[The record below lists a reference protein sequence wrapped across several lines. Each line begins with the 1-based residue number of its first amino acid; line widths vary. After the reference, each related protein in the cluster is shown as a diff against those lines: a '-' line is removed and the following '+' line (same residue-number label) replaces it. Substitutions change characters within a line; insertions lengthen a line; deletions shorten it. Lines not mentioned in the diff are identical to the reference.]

1 MLILCMIV
9 ATSYV
14 NSQTTDVSLFGF
26 KGKVTGASINAGAF
40 GSFSFGEDGYVTN
53 KIFLWDGTE
62 EQCYDVEINK
72 RTKNVISG
80 ESKYGKFSATI
91 ANNHITKIKISGK
104 INNYP
109 STYTCT
115 YSYDKKGNLVKV
127 NEVFVYYKDEGIEYG
142 GGVYG
147 VDNYQRELNN
157 ISQEYQRKLMSG
169 MTQEQ
174 AQQWYNNAVARL
186 QRAAQGVGVNTYA
199 RTKKTKK
206 TVKADYT
213 YSNYV
218 FDDFGN
224 WISRTYQ
231 KGTDYQ
237 TQNQTINYDPDFW
250 SHFYWERLE
259 KEGDLRKIEAFYL
272 HPITTN
278 TYKVLASK
286 YWNEHI
292 MAEVAQKYNNNLDT
306 LCRMAEKAIIFDTVK
321 EQALDIVRDQIFNN
335 DVMTERDYKRVSQM
349 KVLRRQNVIVFN
361 DIYQKKIDTQSEKLR
376 TDSVNFLINKAQQEF
391 ESTRYQQ
398 ALATSKGIIIIDPQN
413 ETAANLCQESSYRI
427 ILSKEA
433 ENSIQESDYV
443 SFIDEYNAS
452 DHVPEIQNKRALYAS
467 SLFNRET
474 SNEELERV
482 NALPTDELTHKIVS
496 KRYKKWMFK
505 NNRGN
510 FFHIGIGG
518 GFAYGS
524 VNTVASGEVTTR
536 FGYTANLLNLTVG
549 LKYNYLTSSSQ
560 MFKSPKESGSAYF
573 NRQYLSIP
581 IMLRFNFKHGYN
593 GSSYFAAGTELNIST
608 LSAKLRN
615 VEDIDDKKFANDNIS
630 FTPRIALGGRFF
642 GLEIELFG
650 TYDVDNPFNVD
661 YIKKYKLK
669 NGNNIQTVCDKSAYD
684 KQINGE
690 DFFDK
695 VRGGIALRIWF

>member
-1 MLILCMIV
+1 MKKKLLTFCMIV
-9 ATSYV
+9 ATSFV
-14 NSQTTDVSLFGF
+14 NAQTTDVSLFGF
-26 KGKVTGASINAGAF
+26 KGKVTGASINAGTF
-40 GSFSFGEDGYVTN
+40 GSFSFGVDGNANN
-53 KIFLWDGTE
+53 KIYLWDGTE
-62 EQCYDVEINK
+62 EKCYEVSINK
-72 RTKNVISG
+72 RTKNGISG
-80 ESKYGKFSATI
+80 ESDYGKFSATI
-91 ANNHITKIKISGK
+91 ANNHITKITITGEK
-104 INNYP
+104 NNYP

-147 VDNYQRELNN
+147 VDNYQREL
-157 ISQEYQRKLMSG
+157 QKAAEQYQRDLL
-169 MTQEQ
+169 TNPARAQ
-174 AQQWYNNAVARL
+174 AAYDKAVARIT
-186 QRAAQGVGVNTYA
+186 RAQQGVGVSTYA

-206 TVKADYT
+206 TVKAEYT
-213 YSNYV
+213 YSNYE

-224 WISRTYQ
+224 WVSRIYK
-231 KGTDYQ
+231 KGTDYR

-250 SHFYWERLE
+250 SQFYWERLE

-278 TYKVLASK
+278 KYKDLASK

-292 MAEVAQKYNNNLDT
+292 LAEVAQKYSNNLDT
-306 LCRMAEKAIIFDTVK
+306 LCRMAGKAIIFDTVK
-321 EQALDIVRDQIFNN
+321 EQALDIVRDQMFNN

-349 KVLRRQNVIVFN
+349 KDLRRQNVIVFN
-361 DIYQKKIDTQSEKLR
+361 DIYRKKIDTQSEKLR
-376 TDSVNFLINKAQQEF
+376 TDSVKFLTNKAQQEF

-398 ALATSKGIIIIDPQN
+398 ALATSKGILIIDPQN
-413 ETAANLCQESSYRI
+413 ETAANLCQESSYRM
-427 ILSKEA
+427 ILSKET

-443 SFIDEYNAS
+443 SFIDEYNTS

-482 NALPTDELTHKIVS
+482 NALPTDELTHKTVN

-518 GFAYGS
+518 EFAYGP
-524 VNTVASGEVTTR
+524 VNTVASGELTTR

-560 MFKSPKESGSAYF
+560 MFKSPKELGSAYF
-573 NRQYLSIP
+573 DRQYLSIP
-581 IMLRFNFKHGYN
+581 IMLRFNFLHGYN

-642 GLEIELFG
+642 GLEIELFA

-661 YIKKYKLK
+661 YIKNY
-669 NGNNIQTVCDKSAYD
+669 GENIQTLCDKDVYD

-695 VRGGIALRIWF
+695 VRGGIALRLWF